1 MQNHQVNLSNDRTDI
16 ALAPEWLAHRYQP
29 DGDKIHFIHAPRAI
43 QQSATFLSDE
53 YLPDNLARKIINR
66 KDAIIS
72 TGSAGPAH
80 FIFHSGF
87 CCSTLLARALDIE
100 NKSMGLKEPVILQD
114 SAGYY
119 FGATDKQKAR
129 DVIRDLL
136 ALLARPLNPS
146 EATIIKPSCIVNGL
160 AGDFM
165 DLLPQSR
172 ALLIHAPLPVF
183 LGSIAKKQ
191 ITGRL
196 WAREQFSEL
205 RKMGLI
211 NLGFDD
217 DQHFRQTDLQIA
229 AAGWLAQQGI
239 FQKLIERFGAE
250 RIATIDSEAL
260 LAAPDEAMS
269 AIARLYQ
276 LNLDDEKIREI
287 VEGPAF
293 NSHSKH
299 GTEFDREGR
308 NEERSSAESLHAD
321 EIAKVAFWTEKV
333 AEAVGIDI
341 NLKASLI

>member
-1 MQNHQVNLSNDRTDI
+1 MNLSNDRTDI
-16 ALAPEWLAHRYQP
+16 ALDPEWLAHRYQP
-29 DGDKIHFIHAPRAI
+29 DGDKVHFIHASRTI
-43 QQSATFLSDE
+43 QQSATFISDE
-53 YLPDNLARKIINR
+53 YLPENLPRKIISR
-66 KDAIIS
+66 KDAIIPAGS
-72 TGSAGPAH
+72 TGPAH

-100 NKSMGLKEPVILQD
+100 NISMGLKEPVILQD
-114 SAGYY
+114 STGYY
-119 FGATDKQKAR
+119 FRANDKQKASE
-129 DVIRDLL
+129 VIRNLL

-172 ALLIHAPLPVF
+172 ALLIYAPLPVF

-205 RKMGLI
+205 RKMGMI

-239 FQKLIERFGAE
+239 FQKLVERFGAD
-250 RIATIDSEAL
+250 RIATIDSETL
-260 LAAPDEAMS
+260 LAAPHEAMT

-276 LNLDDEKIREI
+276 LNLDDQNIREI
-287 VEGPAF
+287 IEGPAF

-299 GTEFDREGR
+299 GTEFDRKGR
-308 NEERSSAESLHAD
+308 NEERSTAESLHAD
-321 EIAKVAFWTEKV
+321 EIAKVAFWTGKV

-341 NLKASLI
+341 NLKAALI